1 MKLLLALLALC
12 ASTATAFQAPARA
25 STITLRRGGVSMAA
39 EKSVGDRVAA
49 AALAA
54 LMATAPVLPLVASP
68 QQAVAARS
76 GGRAGGR
83 GGGGGSSFRSA
94 APRAAAPTRST
105 TINNNYGGRPM
116 GGGGVIVAPVISP
129 FGYGYGSPFG
139 GLGTGYAL
147 GAMSNNGER
156 QAQYRMENELGSEEA
171 KVQQLQK
178 ELEESKAM
186 NAKLEERMDKLEQ
199 K

>member
-68 QQAVAARS
+68 QQAV
-76 GGRAGGR
+76 
-83 GGGGGSSFRSA
+83 
-94 APRAAAPTRST
+94 
-105 TINNNYGGRPM
+105 
-116 GGGGVIVAPVISP
+116 
-129 FGYGYGSPFG
+129 
-139 GLGTGYAL
+139 
-147 GAMSNNGER
+147 
-156 QAQYRMENELGSEEA
+156 
-171 KVQQLQK
+171 
-178 ELEESKAM
+178 
-186 NAKLEERMDKLEQ
+186 
-199 K
+199 